1 MPPLGV
7 RGPIIMDIFVGSL
20 PFKLKEDELKSL
32 FEAYGEVESV
42 KIIIDKQTRQNKGF
56 GFVIM
61 PNDEQ
66 ARQAIANINGSEVMG
81 RTIVANTA
89 QPKSEQPKGTPKPFL
104 GGKTKW

>member
-1 MPPLGV
+1 
-7 RGPIIMDIFVGSL
+7 MDIFVGSL
-20 PFKLKEDELKSL
+20 PFKLKEDELKSF

>member
-1 MPPLGV
+1 
-7 RGPIIMDIFVGSL
+7 MDIFVGSL